1 MAIQKYNSCTK
12 HFYDKINNKN
22 TRKTIKNTP
31 ANTPG
36 NSKTNIFKN
45 ISNHIS
51 TISKYNLPIKN
62 LNSKSIYAKNFE
74 EMIVNLKNT
83 YYVDNINDINNDTNN
98 ENTNNNN
105 TNNDTTN
112 NINSYWIANANSYLV
127 GESFY
132 TGFPPTIST
141 PNYDDDYTFL
151 VNSKDV
157 VVQKYLRKGV
167 PYEKYL
173 ISAMSAYMPHNGVM
187 LDIGTNIGT
196 VAIPMSRVKNGA
208 TIFAFEPFRQNYVL
222 CLENIRRNNA
232 YNIVPMPVAVGD
244 KSRDSVSLSSEVF
257 VAPEQLQKGEIGRKQ
272 AVPDGVINGNDA
284 TKEFHYAAIQLG
296 VGGDKVRMVS
306 IDDLGINYD
315 VMKLDIEGAEPLAFY
330 GAKESIKRC
339 MPIIAFEH
347 NTNQV
352 TKEMRESMN
361 IPDHIADFN
370 IVRYCYSLGYREIC
384 EIPFDNFMLIPPN
397 RKVVSPNSMWKY
409 GQVTNKF
416 RQFKPSDLDGYRL
429 YKYLIPRW

>member
-22 TRKTIKNTP
+22 TRKTIKNTL
-31 ANTPG
+31 G

-51 TISKYNLPIKN
+51 TISKYTFPIKN
-62 LNSKSIYAKNFE
+62 LNNKSIYAKNFE
-74 EMIVNLKNT
+74 EMIVNLQNT
-83 YYVDNINDINNDTNN
+83 YYVDNKKNIKKKKIYN
-98 ENTNNNN
+98 ENVNK
-105 TNNDTTN
+105 
-112 NINSYWIANANSYLV
+112 WIANANSYLV

-141 PNYDDDYTFL
+141 PNYDDDYNFL

-157 VVQKYLRKGV
+157 VVQKYLRKGI

-173 ISAMSAYMPHNGVM
+173 ISAMSAYMPSNGVM

-196 VAIPMSRVKNGA
+196 VAIPMSRANRGIVV
-208 TIFAFEPFRQNYVL
+208 FAFEPFRQNYVL

-244 KSRDSVSLSSEVF
+244 KPRDSVSLSSEVF
-257 VAPEQLQKGEIGRKQ
+257 VAPEQLQKGEADRKQ

-361 IPDHIADFN
+361 IPDYIADFN

-409 GQVTNKF
+409 GEVTRKF
-416 RQFKPSDLDGYRL
+416 RQFNPPDLDGYRL

>member
-22 TRKTIKNTP
+22 TSKTIKNTP

-51 TISKYNLPIKN
+51 TISKYTFPIKN
-62 LNSKSIYAKNFE
+62 LNNKSIYAKNFE
-74 EMIVNLKNT
+74 EMILNLQKT

-98 ENTNNNN
+98 EN
-105 TNNDTTN
+105 TN

-173 ISAMSAYMPHNGVM
+173 ISAMSAYMPPNGVM

-196 VAIPMSRVKNGA
+196 VAIPMSRANRGIVV
-208 TIFAFEPFRQNYVL
+208 FAFEPFRQNYVL

-272 AVPDGVINGNDA
+272 AVPNGALDN

-296 VGGDKVRMVS
+296 MGGDKVRMVS

-315 VMKLDIEGAEPLAFY
+315 VIKIDIEGAEPLAFY

-352 TKEMRESMN
+352 TKDMRESMN

-370 IVRYCYSLGYREIC
+370 IVRYCYSIGYREIC
-384 EIPFDNFMLIPPN
+384 EIPFNNFMLIPPN

-409 GQVTNKF
+409 GEITRKF

>member
-1 MAIQKYNSCTK
+1 M
-12 HFYDKINNKN
+12 
-22 TRKTIKNTP
+22 
-31 ANTPG
+31 
-36 NSKTNIFKN
+36 
-45 ISNHIS
+45 
-51 TISKYNLPIKN
+51 
-62 LNSKSIYAKNFE
+62 
-74 EMIVNLKNT
+74 
-83 YYVDNINDINNDTNN
+83 
-98 ENTNNNN
+98 
-105 TNNDTTN
+105 
-112 NINSYWIANANSYLV
+112 
-127 GESFY
+127 
-132 TGFPPTIST
+132 PP
-141 PNYDDDYTFL
+141 
-151 VNSKDV
+151 
-157 VVQKYLRKGV
+157 
-167 PYEKYL
+167 
-173 ISAMSAYMPHNGVM
+173 NGVM

-208 TIFAFEPFRQNYVL
+208 TIFAFEPFRQNYIL

-244 KSRDSVSLSSEVF
+244 RSRNSVSLSSEVF

-272 AVPDGVINGNDA
+272 ALPDGALDN

-306 IDDLGINYD
+306 IDSLNLNYD
-315 VMKLDIEGAEPLAFY
+315 VMKIDIEGAEPLAFY

-352 TKEMRESMN
+352 TKDMRESMN

-397 RKVVSPNSMWKY
+397 RKVISPNSMWKY
-409 GQVTNKF
+409 RQVSKKF
-416 RQFKPSDLDGYRL
+416 KQFNSTDLDGYRL
-429 YKYLIPRW
+429 YEYIMPRW